1 MGILFSWDLKQN
13 AAILLV
19 MHAGLPIEIE
29 ECKKLKQLDLRNTL
43 ITTLPRELGRIKGIV
58 DVDILDVNLKQK
70 LADAHAAGG
79 TRQLMQKLKHKDVR
93 KNLKIKLEFT
103 LMNVVIAFASYRP
116 KQLCYPTKLLPI
128 MSLIRLLQIYREI
141 ADEPGSKEKIKR
153 LVKAIFKEFTV
164 RDQMVCIKPV

>member
-1 MGILFSWDLKQN
+1 
-13 AAILLV
+13 

-103 LMNVVIAFASYRP
+103 LMNVVIAFLSYCP
-116 KQLCYPTKLLPI
+116 KQLCNPTKLC
-128 MSLIRLLQIYREI
+128 RY
-141 ADEPGSKEKIKR
+141 
-153 LVKAIFKEFTV
+153 
-164 RDQMVCIKPV
+164 